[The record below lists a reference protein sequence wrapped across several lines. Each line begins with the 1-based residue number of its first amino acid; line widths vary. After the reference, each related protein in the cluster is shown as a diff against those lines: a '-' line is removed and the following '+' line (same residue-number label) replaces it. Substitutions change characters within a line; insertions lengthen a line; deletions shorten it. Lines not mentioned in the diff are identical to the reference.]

1 MLLISAS
8 AAAMAAAGPL
18 ALPADETA
26 PKAPSPASHDAAA
39 ADNQQRGPI
48 VVTGTRERYGSDRT
62 GTATRTDTPVQDVPQ
77 SISIVT
83 EEQIDDQAMRSLAD
97 VIRYVP
103 GATIGQGEGHRDQ
116 VTLRGNNSTSDFFLD
131 GLRDDIQYY
140 RPLYNLERIEV
151 LRGPNA
157 MIFGR
162 GGGGGIVNRVS
173 KQPFSDMRI
182 GGSASV
188 NTFGGWHVDAD
199 INLPLSAAAA
209 LRLNG
214 VHEEFANHRDFYDGR
229 LNALNPVLRVAA
241 GPATA
246 FSLSYE
252 YVDDARVVDRGVPS
266 AGGRPLTGF
275 RNTFFGDPEVNQL
288 GFEGHI
294 LRGTAEHRFSETLS
308 IVSRLQYADYDK
320 FYRNAFAAT
329 PVSGSGADRT
339 VGIEAYFDGFQRENL
354 FSQTDLVWKVKTG
367 TLAHT
372 FLAGLEVGRQ
382 ETGNQ
387 RVNGFFDSGVPTS
400 QQRRRTI
407 VPLTDPI
414 AIPPISFRPGI
425 GNRSSAS
432 EADIFAL
439 YVQDQIEAG
448 PFELIAG
455 LRYDRFK
462 LEAVN
467 TANSEVFSRTDEL
480 WSPRLGIILH
490 PVEPVSIYASYS
502 RSFLPQSGD
511 QFASLDLTSAALEPE
526 KFDNYEIG
534 AKWQARPGLLLSAAV
549 YQLDRTNT
557 RAPGPNPG
565 EIVLTGGQRS
575 RGLELEAVGEITANW
590 QLSLGYTLQ
599 EAEITE
605 TTSAAPA
612 GREVP
617 LVPRHLLAAWTRYD
631 FTDRIGLGLG
641 VVHQSESFTSTSN
654 AVELPSFT
662 RVDLGLF
669 VKLTDRIRAQVNV
682 ENLLDEDYFPT
693 AHSDNNITPGAPLN
707 ARFSLRF
714 GF

>member
-8 AAAMAAAGPL
+8 VAAMATAAPL
-18 ALPADETA
+18 ALPIEDPA
-26 PKAPSPASHDAAA
+26 KAPVPSEAPAAEG
-39 ADNQQRGPI
+39 QPQGPI

-83 EEQIDDQAMRSLAD
+83 EEQIDDQAMRSVAD

-116 VTLRGNNSTSDFFLD
+116 VTLRGNNTTSDFFID
-131 GLRDDIQYY
+131 GLRDDVQYY

-162 GGGGGIVNRVS
+162 GGGGGIINRVT
-173 KQPFSDMRI
+173 KQPFFDLRLS
-182 GGSASV
+182 GSASV
-188 NTFGGWHVDAD
+188 NTFGAWHADAD
-199 INLPLSAAAA
+199 LNLPISDIVAV
-209 LRLNG
+209 RLNG

-229 LNALNPVLRVAA
+229 FNALNPTLRVAA

-252 YVDDARVVDRGVPS
+252 YADDARVVDRGIPS
-266 AGGRPLTGF
+266 VGGQPLTGF
-275 RNTFFGDPEVNQL
+275 RDTFFGDPEVNEL

-294 LRGTAEHRFSETLS
+294 LRGTAEHRFSDALS

-320 FYRNAFAAT
+320 FYRNIFAASA
-329 PVSGSGADRT
+329 VSGSGANRRVDLA
-339 VGIEAYFDGFQRENL
+339 GYFSATQRENL
-354 FSQTDLVWKVKTG
+354 FSQTDLVWRLATG
-367 TLAHT
+367 PISHT
-372 FLAGLEVGRQ
+372 FLAGVEIGRQ
-382 ETGNQ
+382 ETGAQ
-387 RVNGFFDSGVPTS
+387 RLEGYFDSGVPVS
-400 QQRRRTI
+400 MGGRRTS
-407 VPLTDPI
+407 VALGETI
-414 AIPPISFRPGI
+414 AVPPITFRPPA
-425 GNRSSAS
+425 NRSTTS

-439 YVQDQIEAG
+439 YIQDQAEIG
-448 PFELIAG
+448 PVELVAG
-455 LRYDRFK
+455 LRYDRFS
-462 LEAVN
+462 LDV
-467 TANSEVFSRTDEL
+467 ANLVSGQSFERTDEL
-480 WSPRLGIILH
+480 WSPRIGLILH
-490 PVEPVSIYASYS
+490 PIEPVSLYASYS
-502 RSFLPQSGD
+502 RSYLPQSGD
-511 QFASLDLTSAALEPE
+511 QFSSLDPTTAALEPE
-526 KFDNYEIG
+526 RFDNYEAG
-534 AKWQARPGLLLSAAV
+534 VKWQARPGLLFSASV
-549 YQLDRTNT
+549 YQLDRSNT

-575 RGLELEAVGEITANW
+575 RGLELEAVGEIMPNW
-590 QLSLGYTLQ
+590 QASVAYTLQ

-617 LVPRHLLAAWTRYD
+617 LVPRHLFSGWTRYD
-631 FTDRIGLGLG
+631 FTHRIGLGLG
-641 VVHQSESFTSTSN
+641 VVHQSESFTGISN

-669 VKLTDRIRAQVNV
+669 VKLTERIQAQVNV